1 MAKCRR
7 RQENLVSRTQVEEE
21 TLRRESLVLWRLRS
35 WDEQADVKKQ

>member
-7 RQENLVSRTQVEEE
+7 RQENLVSRTHVEEE

-35 WDEQADVKKQ
+35 GDEQADVKKQ